1 MSLEWR
7 VLSKRKSCGWAR
19 RKNSK
24 TRIRYMEAMTP
35 GAVVAND
42 QPEVTANEDV
52 YVEDH
57 AIPAVIPQSLLQ
69 PPSQLIRTIAS
80 RDNTIKRE
88 RSKTAMMKKELSS
101 VVRDLQRV
109 TKENETMRSLLE
121 AKPTT
126 EAENRETWV

>member
-1 MSLEWR
+1 
-7 VLSKRKSCGWAR
+7 
-19 RKNSK
+19 
-24 TRIRYMEAMTP
+24 MEAMTP

-121 AKPTT
+121 SKSAT
-126 EAENRETWV
+126 EAENRKTWV